1 MDISD
6 KLINV
11 CIIFAILAI
20 LSIIVGCFYFSDKTE
35 NFKDSTKENNIIEKT
50 IKLLGNNNT
59 SDQTII
65 DLMKKNKAFFKN
77 EKFINKIVE
86 KLKKT
91 EHLSDKKPDKS
102 SMKSE
107 KPDMKSDK
115 SNMKPE
121 KPNMKSEKPS
131 MKSSDEELEETEE
144 PEEL

>member
-59 SDQTII
+59 SDKTII

-102 SMKSE
+102 SMKY
-107 KPDMKSDK
+107 PDKK
-115 SNMKPE
+115 YPE
-121 KPNMKSEKPS
+121 KPSMKSEKPS
-131 MKSSDEELEETEE
+131 MKSVMKSDMKPSDEETEE
-144 PEEL
+144 L